1 MEIVFNDVT
10 FKENIKTPLEKAY
23 LKKVSFMIEDNKITS
38 IIGNTS
44 SGIEVI
50 GDLISIIKT
59 PTSGSI
65 RVFEYVNDG
74 RRIKNINKLRMNIG
88 YVKSDV
94 NKMLFNK
101 TVKDELSFGVK
112 YFKYKI
118 NKQEIRVKEALK
130 LVNLDEEYL
139 NKNVSDLTFE
149 EKKKVSLASVLIF
162 NPSLIILED
171 ITIGLSSKEKEN
183 LVKLLNTLKDKYK
196 KTIILISKDTD
207 FCYRVTDKVFII
219 DHGRVVFNGDR
230 NVLIHDKML
239 TFYDLETPN
248 IVKFINAANKK
259 NKNLTY
265 TTNILDLIKEVYR
278 NAK

>member
-44 SGIEVI
+44 SGIDVI

-88 YVKSDV
+88 HVKSDV
-94 NKMLFNK
+94 DKMLFNK

>member
-10 FKENIKTPLEKAY
+10 YKENVKTPLEKTY

-44 SGIEVI
+44 SGIDVI

-94 NKMLFNK
+94 DKMLFNK

-139 NKNVSDLTFE
+139 NKNVNDLTFE

-171 ITIGLSSKEKEN
+171 ITIGLSNKEKDN
-183 LVKLLNTLKDKYK
+183 LLKLLNTLKSKYK

>member
-44 SGIEVI
+44 SGIDVI

-94 NKMLFNK
+94 DKMLFNK

>member
-10 FKENIKTPLEKAY
+10 YKENVKTPLEKTY

-44 SGIEVI
+44 SGIDVI

-94 NKMLFNK
+94 DKMLFNK

-171 ITIGLSSKEKEN
+171 ITIGLSNKEKEN
-183 LVKLLNTLKDKYK
+183 LIKLLNTLKSKYK

-230 NVLIHDKML
+230 NVLVHDKML

>member
-10 FKENIKTPLEKAY
+10 YKENINTPLERTY

-50 GDLISIIKT
+50 GDLISIIKS
-59 PTSGSI
+59 PNNGSI
-65 RVFEYVNDG
+65 RVFEYINDG

-101 TVKDELSFGVK
+101 TVRDELSFGIK
-112 YFKYKI
+112 YFKYKL

-130 LVNLDEEYL
+130 LVNLDIDYL
-139 NKNVSDLTFE
+139 DKNISDLTLE
-149 EKKKVSLASVLIF
+149 EKKKVSLASILIF

-171 ITIGLSSKEKEN
+171 ITIGLGSHEKDN
-183 LVKLLNTLKDKYK
+183 LIKLLKTLKTKYK
-196 KTIILISKDTD
+196 KTIILIGKDTD
-207 FCYRVTDKVFII
+207 FCYQVTDKVLII
-219 DHGRVVFNGDR
+219 DHGRVVFTGDKS
-230 NVLIHDKML
+230 VLEHDKML

-248 IVKFINAANKK
+248 IVKFINASNKK
-259 NKNLTY
+259 NKNITY
-265 TTNILDLIKEVYR
+265 TNNILDLIKEVYR

>member
-44 SGIEVI
+44 SGIDVI

-94 NKMLFNK
+94 DKMLFNK

-171 ITIGLSSKEKEN
+171 ITIGLGNKEKEN
-183 LVKLLNTLKDKYK
+183 LIKLLNTLKSKYK

-230 NVLIHDKML
+230 NVLVHDKML

>member
-10 FKENIKTPLEKAY
+10 YKENVKTPLEKTY

-44 SGIEVI
+44 SGIDVI

-94 NKMLFNK
+94 DKMLFNK

-171 ITIGLSSKEKEN
+171 ITIGLGNKEKEN
-183 LVKLLNTLKDKYK
+183 LIKLLNTLKNKYK

>member
-10 FKENIKTPLEKAY
+10 FKENIKTPLEKTY

-94 NKMLFNK
+94 DKMLFNK

>member
-94 NKMLFNK
+94 DKMLFNK

-219 DHGRVVFNGDR
+219 DHGRVVFNGDK

>member
-10 FKENIKTPLEKAY
+10 YKENVKTPLEKTY

-44 SGIEVI
+44 SGIDVI

-59 PTSGSI
+59 PTNGSI

-94 NKMLFNK
+94 DKMLFNK

-139 NKNVSDLTFE
+139 NKNVNDLTFE

-171 ITIGLSSKEKEN
+171 ITIGLSNKEKDN
-183 LVKLLNTLKDKYK
+183 LLKLLNTLKSKYK

-230 NVLIHDKML
+230 NVLIHEKML

>member
-10 FKENIKTPLEKAY
+10 FKENIKTPLEKTY

-44 SGIEVI
+44 SGIDVI

-94 NKMLFNK
+94 DKMLFNK

-171 ITIGLSSKEKEN
+171 ITIGLGNKEKEN
-183 LVKLLNTLKDKYK
+183 LIKLLNTLKNKYK

>member
-10 FKENIKTPLEKAY
+10 FKENIKTPLEKTY

-44 SGIEVI
+44 SGIDVI

-171 ITIGLSSKEKEN
+171 ITIGLGNKEKEN
-183 LVKLLNTLKDKYK
+183 LIKLLNTLKNKYK

>member
-10 FKENIKTPLEKAY
+10 FKENIKTPLEKTY

-44 SGIEVI
+44 SGIDVI

-74 RRIKNINKLRMNIG
+74 RKIKNINKLRMNIG

-94 NKMLFNK
+94 DKMLFNK

>member
-10 FKENIKTPLEKAY
+10 YKENVKTPLEKTY

-44 SGIEVI
+44 SGIDVI

-94 NKMLFNK
+94 DKMLFNK

-130 LVNLDEEYL
+130 LVNLNEEYL
-139 NKNVSDLTFE
+139 NKNVNDLTFE

-171 ITIGLSSKEKEN
+171 ITIGLSNKEKDN
-183 LVKLLNTLKDKYK
+183 LLKLLNTLKSKYK

>member
-10 FKENIKTPLEKAY
+10 FKENIKTPLEKTY

-44 SGIEVI
+44 SGIDVI

-94 NKMLFNK
+94 DKMLFNK

-171 ITIGLSSKEKEN
+171 ITIGLGNKEKEN
-183 LVKLLNTLKDKYK
+183 LIKLLNTLKSKYK

-230 NVLIHDKML
+230 NVLVHDKML

>member
-10 FKENIKTPLEKAY
+10 FKENIKTPLEKTY

-44 SGIEVI
+44 SGIDVI

-94 NKMLFNK
+94 DKMLFNK

>member
-10 FKENIKTPLEKAY
+10 YKENVKTPLEKTY

-44 SGIEVI
+44 SGIDVI

-94 NKMLFNK
+94 DKMLFNK

-171 ITIGLSSKEKEN
+171 ITIGLGNKEKEN
-183 LVKLLNTLKDKYK
+183 LIKLLNTLKSKYK

-230 NVLIHDKML
+230 NVLVHDKML